1 MSAIDM
7 AIESSKAPLIRAK
20 TSKDDRMMSIF
31 MLVIGLYLII
41 TLAFPLYA
49 MLSKSFSTFAFD
61 LGNFEFQVNN
71 GDGWSEAV
79 TAKAINDDL
88 QVLMPEE
95 LATSSDGRLSV
106 TTFFPDFSFR
116 SPTKYKLRQ
125 IKAESSFLVGSNR
138 IADTDWHEFESNKFR
153 RVVLRPSSSTGL
165 DNYRSYFSTPSLF
178 KSIGNSLTIAAI
190 STFITVALAFG
201 FAYAINR
208 STMRFKGVF
217 KLVAMI
223 PILVPSLLPGIAL
236 VYLFGNQGMLKELLF
251 GESIYGPIGI
261 VIGSVFFT
269 FPHALIII
277 TTALGISDARLY
289 EAAISLRASRWKTF
303 WTVTI
308 PGARYGLISAAF
320 VVFNLVITDFGLP
333 KVIGGQYNMLAV
345 DIYKQVIGQQNFEM
359 GAVVSVVLLIPA
371 LLAFSIDRAVQ
382 KRQVALLSSRSVPYE
397 PKPHKQF
404 DLICLAYCSLVAIF
418 IVGLIG
424 VCQYAAL
431 IKFWPYDLSLS
442 LVNYNF
448 EVMDGGGWDSYIN
461 SIQLGLWTALIG
473 TIVVFSGAYVVEKTN
488 GFISTRSAFQ
498 FLAMMPMAVPGM
510 VLGLAY
516 IFFFNDPANPING
529 IYGTMIILVICTV
542 THFYTVSH
550 LTAVTALKQMD
561 REFESVAS
569 SLKQPFYKLFSRVTV
584 PVCLPSILD
593 ISIYLFVNAMT
604 TVSAVIF
611 LYSPDTALASVAVLN
626 MDDAGDIAPAAAMG
640 MMIFYTN
647 VCARLIHLFITRK
660 VMRRTQAW
668 RTRQSG
674 SD

>member
-1 MSAIDM
+1 MSAISPS
-7 AIESSKAPLIRAK
+7 IESSKAPLIRPK
-20 TSKDDRMMSIF
+20 TSKDDRIMSAF
-31 MLVIGLYLII
+31 MLVIGLYLIV

-61 LGNFEFQVNN
+61 LGNFEFQVNQ
-71 GDGWSEAV
+71 GEGWSAPH
-79 TAKAINDDL
+79 TAKAINDEL
-88 QVLMPEE
+88 QVVKADE

-116 SPTKYKLRQ
+116 SPTRYKLRQ
-125 IKAESSFLVGSNR
+125 IKPESSFLVGSNR
-138 IADTDWHEFESNKFR
+138 FTDTEWHEFESNEFR

-165 DNYRSYFSTPSLF
+165 ENYRAYFTTPALF
-178 KSIGNSLTIAAI
+178 RSIGNSLTIAAI
-190 STFITVALAFG
+190 STIITVALAFG
-201 FAYAINR
+201 FAYALNR

-217 KLVAMI
+217 RLVAMI

-236 VYLFGNQGMLKELLF
+236 VYLFGNQGMLKAFLF

-261 VIGSVFFT
+261 VTGSVFFT

-277 TTALGISDARLY
+277 TTALAISDARLY

-308 PGARYGLISAAF
+308 PGARYGLISAGF

-371 LLAFSIDRAVQ
+371 LFAFSIDRFVQ
-382 KRQVALLSSRSVPYE
+382 KRQVALLSARSVPYE

-404 DLICLAYCSLVAIF
+404 DLICLGYCTLVAIF
-418 IVGLIG
+418 IVGLIA

-442 LVNYNF
+442 LANYNF
-448 EVMDGGGWDSYIN
+448 EVMDGGGWGSYVN
-461 SIQLGLWTALIG
+461 SIQLGLLTAVVG
-473 TIVVFSGAYVVEKTN
+473 TIVVFCGAYVVEKTK
-488 GFISTRSAFQ
+488 GFTSTRSAFQ

-516 IFFFNDPANPING
+516 IFFFNDPANPLNG

-561 REFESVAS
+561 REFESVSS

-584 PVCLPSILD
+584 PVCMPSILD

-647 VCARLIHLFITRK
+647 VAARLIHLFITRK